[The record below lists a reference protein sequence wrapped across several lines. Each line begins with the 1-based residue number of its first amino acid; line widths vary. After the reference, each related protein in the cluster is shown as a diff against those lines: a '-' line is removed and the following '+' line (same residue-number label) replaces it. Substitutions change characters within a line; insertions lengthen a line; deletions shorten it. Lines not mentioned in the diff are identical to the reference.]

1 MTTIDIGQ
9 ALGILGAY
17 FAVLLVLAVAIET
30 ILEPISMFKGL
41 RKKVSPDDFM
51 KDVKDWL
58 PDNSPAA
65 TQAASITTFMSEY
78 DATIDDLASRVE
90 KLKTVVD
97 ETSEAFGT
105 DAIIGEAEK
114 KLAIYLAEIRKKY
127 NLDERKRIAILRGI
141 SAAIGIGLA
150 FWLQIDSFSLLTDLL
165 PKGFIVDPLL
175 GMLVTG
181 LAASAGSSFWHDM
194 LGRVRAT
201 KEASQQVQEIT
212 AKK

>member
-30 ILEPISMFKGL
+30 ILEPISLFEGL

-58 PDNSPAA
+58 PDKSPAA
-65 TQAASITTFMSEY
+65 TQAASITAFMSEY
-78 DATIDDLASRVE
+78 NATVDDLSSRVE
-90 KLKTVVD
+90 KLKTIVD
-97 ETSEAFGT
+97 DTSEAFGT
-105 DAIIGEAEK
+105 DTIIKDAEK

-127 NLDERKRIAILRGI
+127 NLDERKRIAILRGV
-141 SAAIGIGLA
+141 SAVIGIGLA
-150 FWLQIDSFSLLTDLL
+150 LWLQIDSFTLLKDLL
-165 PKGFIVDPLL
+165 PKDFVVEPWL

-194 LGRVRAT
+194 LGRVRAA
-201 KEASQQVQEIT
+201 KEASQQIQEIT
-212 AKK
+212 TKK